1 MTHRIALSAALFIG
15 LFAVGCSQSAYR
27 TVSAEH
33 SHTSGTRSININ
45 TATVEELQSVPF
57 IGERTAVAIVE
68 FRKANG
74 PFRRPQHLMQVR
86 GISDKRFREIRHLIR
101 TE

>member
-1 MTHRIALSAALFIG
+1 MTHRIALTALLVLGF
-15 LFAVGCSQSAYR
+15 FVVGCSRAEP
-27 TVSAEH
+27 VSTNR
-33 SHTSGTRSININ
+33 SHTAESESININ
-45 TATVEELQSVPF
+45 TATVEELQRIPF
-57 IGERTAVAIVE
+57 IGERTAIAIVE
-68 FRKANG
+68 FRQANG